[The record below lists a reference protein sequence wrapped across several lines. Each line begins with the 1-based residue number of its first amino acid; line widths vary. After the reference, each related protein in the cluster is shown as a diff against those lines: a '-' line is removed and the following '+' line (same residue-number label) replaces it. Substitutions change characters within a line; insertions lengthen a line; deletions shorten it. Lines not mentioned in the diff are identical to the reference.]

1 MQNRYTHLL
10 FDIDG
15 TLVDTEKTGVE
26 SLRKTVK
33 TLMNNE
39 MTYDESYRFFGIPS
53 HRVPGILGYSQ
64 AEEFIKNWQSNFM
77 ELSYYM
83 TLFPGVSDLLHEL
96 KKQGFKMGVVTSR
109 SRFELDFDK
118 NFTQVKDCFNIE
130 MEGRT
135 ISADEC
141 LFLGDTI
148 YDYRCGHDA
157 GCDFAL
163 ADWRSRGLQDIPA
176 EHRFTSAYELRELL
190 MPIPPRDA

>member
-39 MTYDESYRFFGIPS
+39 MTYDEGYRFFGIPS
-53 HRVPGILGYSQ
+53 HLVPGILGYSH

-118 NFTQVKDCFNIE
+118 NFTQVKDLSLLWKSLQPKQDPATRY
-130 MEGRT
+130 MS
-135 ISADEC
+135 ISAATVSRSPTRTETSHSSTPKTGMTRRWSRTMHVC
-141 LFLGDTI
+141 LT
-148 YDYRCGHDA
+148 A
-157 GCDFAL
+157 GMVTGAK
-163 ADWRSRGLQDIPA
+163 S
-176 EHRFTSAYELRELL
+176 TLR
-190 MPIPPRDA
+190 MMC

>member
-39 MTYDESYRFFGIPS
+39 MTYDEGYRFFGIPS
-53 HRVPGILGYSQ
+53 HLVPSNLGYSH

-77 ELSYYM
+77 ELSYYI

-109 SRFELDFDK
+109 
-118 NFTQVKDCFNIE
+118 
-130 MEGRT
+130 
-135 ISADEC
+135 
-141 LFLGDTI
+141 
-148 YDYRCGHDA
+148 
-157 GCDFAL
+157 
-163 ADWRSRGLQDIPA
+163 
-176 EHRFTSAYELRELL
+176 
-190 MPIPPRDA
+190 

>member
-53 HRVPGILGYSQ
+53 HRVPGILGYSH

-96 KKQGFKMGVVTSR
+96 RMGLRQELHAGEGLLRHRNHRRRHHEAQTGPR
-109 SRFELDFDK
+109 SGMGIYED
-118 NFTQVKDCFNIE
+118 
-130 MEGRT
+130 GR
-135 ISADEC
+135 
-141 LFLGDTI
+141 GD
-148 YDYRCGHDA
+148 GGSHD
-157 GCDFAL
+157 
-163 ADWRSRGLQDIPA
+163 
-176 EHRFTSAYELRELL
+176 
-190 MPIPPRDA
+190 